1 MKKRKYYRL
10 AEKLFPEEKDR
21 KMLAILAEGLRK
33 NNKEEPSKE
42 EMGF

>member
-10 AEKLFPEEKDR
+10 AKKLFPEEKDR

-33 NNKEEPSKE
+33 NNGEETSKE

>member
-10 AEKLFPEEKDR
+10 AERLSPEEKD
-21 KMLAILAEGLRK
+21 KKLLAIFAEGLRR
-33 NNKEEPSKE
+33 NEGREPSKE